1 VTLAWIGSMMS
12 RKPRGGDNMS
22 EQAIFEHNAP
32 LPSGDGSDGVVH
44 WHVFR
49 DPDLARQFVPS
60 IRLSEGQIL
69 VGGRT
74 EDSVG
79 SLWWLGVRVDDIERW
94 GNRRAL
100 NKHAASD

>member
-1 VTLAWIGSMMS
+1 MNAQ
-12 RKPRGGDNMS
+12 D
-22 EQAIFEHNAP
+22 IFERNAP

-49 DPDLARQFVPS
+49 DPELARRFLPS
-60 IRLSEGQIL
+60 IRLTDAQSL

-79 SLWWLGVRVDDIERW
+79 TLWWLGVRVDDIERW
-94 GNRRAL
+94 GNRQAL